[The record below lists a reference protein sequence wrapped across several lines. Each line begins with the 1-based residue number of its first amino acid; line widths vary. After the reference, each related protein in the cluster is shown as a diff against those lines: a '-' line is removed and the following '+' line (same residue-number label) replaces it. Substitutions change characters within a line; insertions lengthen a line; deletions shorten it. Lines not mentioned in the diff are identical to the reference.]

1 MIIKTRALRAAALV
15 SLAMPLCACTVTS
28 VKSETHAG
36 LAPDHIERTTGDV
49 KLSDASLATS
59 ALQSGDVSLASS
71 LYAKTLEQHPNDVD
85 ALIGMG
91 TTLADAGDFERARET
106 YRHAIAV
113 APKRTEPVLE
123 LARLDLRQR
132 RLDEAIALYRQLL
145 SREPASRFASAGLGT
160 AYAVKGEARAAQET
174 FEAALRAHPG
184 DVMLTIDLGLSYVLD
199 GQVRKGANLLLDVAG
214 QPGAPTQ
221 ARQDLALAYGLL
233 GNNDAADKVLTRD
246 LPRKSAEDNV
256 AFYKVVRA
264 KLQSLPGGVQI
275 ATLPPAKEIGVRAI
289 RIPMTSWR
297 PNTVPALKAAPLE
310 AADRHQTGASLPA
323 AEQQDALLT
332 PQAMSRAVRPPSA
345 TDRPSDTEPVGAW
358 TLRRQAPL
366 LDRQ

>member
-1 MIIKTRALRAAALV
+1 MIKMRSLGAAALV
-15 SLAMPLCACTVTS
+15 SLAASLCACTVTS

-36 LAPDHIERTTGDV
+36 LAPEHVVRTTGDV

-71 LYAKTLEQHPNDVD
+71 LYAKTLEQHPDDVD

-91 TTLADAGDFERARET
+91 TTLADAGDFERARQT

-145 SREPASRFASAGLGT
+145 SREPESRFASAGLGT
-160 AYAVKGEARAAQET
+160 AYAVKGDARAAEET

-199 GQVRKGANLLLDVAG
+199 GRVRKGANLLLDVAG
-214 QPGAPTQ
+214 QPGAPAQ

-233 GNNDAADKVLTRD
+233 GNNDAADQVLTRD

-256 AFYKVVRA
+256 TFYKVVRA

-289 RIPMTSWR
+289 RLPMAAW
-297 PNTVPALKAAPLE
+297 PANTVPALKAAPLQ
-310 AADRHQTGASLPA
+310 AADRRQTDTALPA

-332 PQAMSRAVRPPSA
+332 PQAIGRAVRPSSS
-345 TDRPSDTEPVGAW
+345 TERPADMAPVGAW
-358 TLRRQAPL
+358 TLRHQAPL

>member
-59 ALQSGDVSLASS
+59 ALQSGDISLASS
-71 LYAKTLEQHPNDVD
+71 LYAKTLEQRPNDVD

-160 AYAVKGEARAAQET
+160 AYAVKGDARAAQET
-174 FEAALRAHPG
+174 FEGALRAHPG
-184 DVMLTIDLGLSYVLD
+184 DVMLTIDGCLMSST
-199 GQVRKGANLLLDVAG
+199 VRCARARICCSMS
-214 QPGAPTQ
+214 PGSRVRLRRH
-221 ARQDLALAYGLL
+221 AR
-233 GNNDAADKVLTRD
+233 TWR
-246 LPRKSAEDNV
+246 S
-256 AFYKVVRA
+256 
-264 KLQSLPGGVQI
+264 
-275 ATLPPAKEIGVRAI
+275 
-289 RIPMTSWR
+289 PM
-297 PNTVPALKAAPLE
+297 
-310 AADRHQTGASLPA
+310 GC
-323 AEQQDALLT
+323 
-332 PQAMSRAVRPPSA
+332 SA
-345 TDRPSDTEPVGAW
+345 TTTPRI
-358 TLRRQAPL
+358 RC
-366 LDRQ
+366 